1 MTEEL
6 KNDSCET
13 TEVFTPLFQ
22 VAIEKVNL
30 SGDRNSPEG
39 MRDKRTTFREEMAKL
54 GWYERISNL
63 YRIKGKL
70 DGDFGAFKLNE
81 EQDYFL
87 KNRTGHDSILKS
99 RQAGFC
105 LDPETKILTA
115 DLRWICIKDA
125 YPGLEIIAVDEEHEK
140 GRGKSRYMRT
150 AKVQGIAIVYRKAF
164 KISFDDGRQVICTEQ
179 HPWLSK
185 KKNDDWD
192 WRSIEC
198 KRDRFGKRTKKKLQV
213 GDFVKWITK
222 PWGPST
228 YEDGWFGGIL
238 DGEGSMSKNSAKKS
252 PGITVHQRK
261 GLVWDRMRQY
271 AESRGYTYGIEKDEK
286 NPIRKNKFGKVPV
299 PNLRFTRS
307 EELFRLIGQ
316 TRPSR
321 FIDRRFWEGRWLPG
335 RRNKGVG
342 YSKIVSIEPLEF
354 QSMIDL
360 QTSTGTYIAEGFV
373 SHNTT
378 LMCLYAYDRAL
389 WDGWVTGI
397 MSHIKERTQKI
408 FEIVSN
414 ANDWFKRDW
423 GKLYSLTEETSS
435 ANQLSFLENKG
446 SVMVSYDFQSLTMKF
461 LHISEA
467 AFIDDDR
474 IENSLQSVPENGEV
488 CLESTANGCGGF
500 FYDQWQLWNEVG
512 LGAPYK
518 GFFFP
523 WFNHY
528 PEDKDRWINVVKSTK
543 LNFTDREE
551 ELIKNYNVT
560 PESLCWRRWKIME
573 SFKGDEDR
581 FEGQYPSDDRTCFLT
596 GENPVFPAS
605 VLKYQNAYVKP
616 ASLIGDF
623 VVDDEGRISFKESR
637 HGLWRLWDKPNV
649 NSSYVFGVD
658 CSEGIGKDA
667 GVISG
672 WNRKTGYQV
681 CELTAQLVP
690 EELAS
695 EAFKVLK
702 YYNMAWVCPEIN
714 NHGLT
719 FVTSLVNKGYSRIY
733 KRTVLDE
740 LSRKNTQ
747 KLGWYNTNARKID
760 VTNMFLEKCRYGQ
773 ISVRSETLLKQMST
787 FIQSSGK
794 VGGTLKREARAGCHD
809 DNVIAACLA
818 WEMDS
823 SLGVSHDSSETWLNN
838 LQENTVIDPE
848 TGFVVPSEDE
858 SPFHDS

>member
-1 MTEEL
+1 MDKTEEQ
-6 KNDSCET
+6 ST
-13 TEVFTPLFQ
+13 TETNQEQVEEFTPLFQ
-22 VAIEKVNL
+22 VAIEKVKL
-30 SGDRNSPEG
+30 AE
-39 MRDKRTTFREEMAKL
+39 DKRLAFRDEMLKL
-54 GWYERISNL
+54 GWYERVRNL

-70 DGDFGAFKLNE
+70 DGDFGAFKLND

-87 KNRTGHDSILKS
+87 KNRSGHDSILKS
-99 RQAGFC
+99 RQAGF
-105 LDPETKILTA
+105 
-115 DLRWICIKDA
+115 
-125 YPGLEIIAVDEEHEK
+125 
-140 GRGKSRYMRT
+140 
-150 AKVQGIAIVYRKAF
+150 
-164 KISFDDGRQVICTEQ
+164 
-179 HPWLSK
+179 
-185 KKNDDWD
+185 
-192 WRSIEC
+192 
-198 KRDRFGKRTKKKLQV
+198 
-213 GDFVKWITK
+213 
-222 PWGPST
+222 
-228 YEDGWFGGIL
+228 
-238 DGEGSMSKNSAKKS
+238 
-252 PGITVHQRK
+252 
-261 GLVWDRMRQY
+261 
-271 AESRGYTYGIEKDEK
+271 
-286 NPIRKNKFGKVPV
+286 
-299 PNLRFTRS
+299 
-307 EELFRLIGQ
+307 
-316 TRPSR
+316 
-321 FIDRRFWEGRWLPG
+321 
-335 RRNKGVG
+335 
-342 YSKIVSIEPLEF
+342 
-354 QSMIDL
+354 
-360 QTSTGTYIAEGFV
+360 
-373 SHNTT
+373 TT

-500 FYDQWQLWNEVG
+500 FYDQWQLWSQFG
-512 LGAPYK
+512 AGAPYK

-523 WFNHY
+523 WYNHY
-528 PEDKDRWINVVKSTK
+528 PEDKERWQNVVKSTK
-543 LNFTDREE
+543 LNYTDREE
-551 ELIKNYNVT
+551 ELINNYSVKS
-560 PESLCWRRWKIME
+560 ESLCWRRWKIME

-605 VLKYQNAYVKP
+605 VLKSQQAYVKP
-616 ASLIGDF
+616 PSSVGDF
-623 VVDDEGRISFKESR
+623 LVDDEGRISFKESKN
-637 HGLWRLWDKPNV
+637 GLWRLWERPNV
-649 NSSYVFGVD
+649 NSSFVIGVD

-667 GVISG
+667 GVISI
-672 WNRKTGYQV
+672 WSRKTGYQV
-681 CELTAQLVP
+681 AELTSQLVP

-695 EAFKVLK
+695 EAFKAAK
-702 YYNMAWVCPEIN
+702 FYNMAWVCPEIN

-760 VTNMFLEKCRYGQ
+760 VTNMFLEKCRYNQ

-787 FIQSSGK
+787 FIQSAGK

-823 SLGVSHDSSETWLNN
+823 SLGVSHDTNENWLNS

-848 TGFVVPSEDE
+848 TGFVVLSDDE
-858 SPFHDS
+858 SPFHDV

>member
-1 MTEEL
+1 MSEEQSQEPV
-6 KNDSCET
+6 KDPNIE
-13 TEVFTPLFQ
+13 EFTPLFHAAMDR
-22 VAIEKVNL
+22 VAL
-30 SGDRNSPEG
+30 AL
-39 MRDKRTTFREEMAKL
+39 DKRQSFRDEMTAL
-54 GWYERISNL
+54 GWYERVSNL

-70 DGDFGAFKLNE
+70 DGDFGAFKLND
-81 EQDYFL
+81 EQSHFL
-87 KNRTGHDSILKS
+87 LNRSGRDLILKS
-99 RQAGFC
+99 RQAGF
-105 LDPETKILTA
+105 
-115 DLRWICIKDA
+115 
-125 YPGLEIIAVDEEHEK
+125 
-140 GRGKSRYMRT
+140 
-150 AKVQGIAIVYRKAF
+150 
-164 KISFDDGRQVICTEQ
+164 
-179 HPWLSK
+179 
-185 KKNDDWD
+185 
-192 WRSIEC
+192 
-198 KRDRFGKRTKKKLQV
+198 
-213 GDFVKWITK
+213 
-222 PWGPST
+222 
-228 YEDGWFGGIL
+228 
-238 DGEGSMSKNSAKKS
+238 
-252 PGITVHQRK
+252 
-261 GLVWDRMRQY
+261 
-271 AESRGYTYGIEKDEK
+271 
-286 NPIRKNKFGKVPV
+286 
-299 PNLRFTRS
+299 
-307 EELFRLIGQ
+307 
-316 TRPSR
+316 
-321 FIDRRFWEGRWLPG
+321 
-335 RRNKGVG
+335 
-342 YSKIVSIEPLEF
+342 
-354 QSMIDL
+354 
-360 QTSTGTYIAEGFV
+360 
-373 SHNTT
+373 TT

-408 FEIVSN
+408 FEIVGN
-414 ANDWFKRDW
+414 AHDWFKRDW
-423 GKLYSLTEETSS
+423 GKLYSLTEESSS

-461 LHISEA
+461 LHVSEA
-467 AFIDDDR
+467 AFIDNDR

-500 FYDQWQLWNEVG
+500 FYDQWQLFTKHE

-528 PEDKDRWINVVKSTK
+528 PEDKERWLKVVENSK
-543 LNFTDREE
+543 LNYTDKEE
-551 ELIKNYNVT
+551 ELINNYSVT
-560 PESLCWRRWKIME
+560 PSSLCWRRWKIME

-605 VLKYQNAYVKP
+605 VLKYQSAYVKP
-616 ASLIGDF
+616 AALVGDF
-623 VVDDEGRISFKESR
+623 LVDDEGRISFKESSR
-637 HGLWRLWDKPNV
+637 GIWKVWEKPNV

-681 CELTAQLVP
+681 IELTCQLVP

-740 LSRKNTQ
+740 LTRKNTQ

-760 VTNMFLEKCRYGQ
+760 VTNSFLEKCRYGQ
-773 ISVRSETLLKQMST
+773 INVRSETLLKQMTT

-809 DNVIAACLA
+809 DCFIRGTNILTNKGNIPIETIKVGDLVLTREGYRPVVATRSNFKKVITKYGLTGTPNHPFITTNGEKEFDKLSSDDTLYIWNEKQLCIEERSIIDIQNPQEDILEFIIGPIQNIKKHLSHYIERFGKIILDLFQKDMSSTIKITIHSITQSKIWNVSQNLSIIENMPLNLGRDLVLTSEISFANPLKRIVSIVEKNLLIPVKQGVTSVMIIAQGIIEMLKGKRRVYNLQVANNPEYFVNNILVHNCVIAACLA

-823 SLGVSHDSSETWLNN
+823 SLGVSHDTNENWLNQM
-838 LQENTVIDPE
+838 QENTSIDPE
-848 TGFVVPSEDE
+848 TGFVVLCDDE
-858 SPFHDS
+858 SPFHDM